1 MNKKSILIV
10 DDDLE
15 IREALGNIVQS
26 LEYECE
32 IAENGQNALHLIRQ
46 DKFDLIIS
54 DIRMPGMDGLELL
67 REVQR
72 TNDDIPFI
80 MITGCSKEY
89 SFDDVI
95 EAGASD
101 FMNKPFTVYEL
112 KIKVNRIFK
121 ERQLALQN
129 KQLLEEQI
137 SINKQLLTLQEI
149 ALDLTSELDFDRLFE
164 LIVGRVTK
172 VLKAERT
179 SLYIIDWDRQ
189 EIWTKVAEHVDLFR
203 LPIGEGI
210 SGRVAKTGEI
220 VNVDDARDLP
230 YFNPDFDIKHNFRT
244 KSILCIPLYN
254 RANGR
259 IAVIQVMNKI
269 GEHRFNENDVSFL
282 KALASQIAIA
292 LENSQLVKEVRL
304 SFESAVRTLSA
315 TVDAKHHLTAGHSER
330 VTEYSIMIAE
340 EMGFDEEELE
350 VIKYAGLLH
359 DIGKIGISDKVLL
372 KYGAFTPEERAEMN
386 THPVM
391 SRSILENFRFP
402 KLLCEVPLIASC
414 HHEKVSGKGY
424 PDGLT
429 KEDIPLYSR
438 IIAVAD
444 VFDALTSPRDYPK
457 YTSDEVLNT
466 EPMPLDKAISLIK
479 DEAGAHFDTHVIEAF
494 LKCLLRALIKYRGS
508 HFPPKYVDDTIRNLA
523 PEFFSQTL

>member
-1 MNKKSILIV
+1 MDKKSILIV
-10 DDDLE
+10 DDELE
-15 IREALGNIVQS
+15 IREVLAKIVQS

-32 IAENGQNALHLIRQ
+32 VTENGQNALDLIRQ

-54 DIRMPGMDGLELL
+54 DIHMPGMDGLELL
-67 REVQR
+67 RETQR
-72 TNDDIPFI
+72 ANGDIPFI
-80 MITGCSKEY
+80 MITGYNKEY

-95 EAGASD
+95 EAGAND
-101 FMNKPFTVYEL
+101 FINKPVTVNEL
-112 KIKVNRIFK
+112 KIKLNRIFK
-121 ERQLALQN
+121 ERRLALQN

-137 SINKQLLTLQEI
+137 SINKHLLTLQEI

-164 LIVGRVTK
+164 LIISRVTE

-179 SLYIIDWDRQ
+179 SLYLIDWDRQ
-189 EIWTKVAEHVDLFR
+189 EIWTKVAEHVDIFH

-220 VNVDDARDLP
+220 INVDDAWDLP
-230 YFNPDFDIKHNFRT
+230 YFNRDFDIKNNFRT
-244 KSILCIPLYN
+244 KSVLCIPLYN
-254 RANGR
+254 RANER
-259 IAVIQVMNKI
+259 IAAIQVMNKI

-340 EMGFDEEELE
+340 EMGFDEDELE

-386 THPVM
+386 THPVL
-391 SRSILENFRFP
+391 SRSILENFWFP
-402 KLLCEVPLIASC
+402 KLLRKVPLIASC
-414 HHEKVSGKGY
+414 HHEKANGKGY

-457 YTSDEVLNT
+457 YTKDEILNT
-466 EPMPLDKAISLIK
+466 EPMPLNKAISLMK
-479 DEAGAHFDTHVIEAF
+479 DEAGAHFDPHVIEAF
-494 LKCLLRALIKYRGS
+494 LKCLPRALMKYRGS

-523 PEFFSQTL
+523 PELLSQTL

>member
-1 MNKKSILIV
+1 MDKESILIV
-10 DDDLE
+10 DDELE
-15 IREALGNIVQS
+15 IREVLAKIVQS

-32 IAENGQNALHLIRQ
+32 VTENGQNALDLIRQ

-54 DIRMPGMDGLELL
+54 DIHMPGMDGLELL
-67 REVQR
+67 REAQR

-80 MITGCSKEY
+80 MITGYNKKY

-95 EAGASD
+95 EAGAND
-101 FMNKPFTVYEL
+101 FINKPFTINEL
-112 KIKVNRIFK
+112 KIKLNRIFK
-121 ERQLALQN
+121 ERRLALQN

-149 ALDLTSELDFDRLFE
+149 ALDLISELDFDRLFE
-164 LIVGRVTK
+164 LIISRVTE

-179 SLYIIDWDRQ
+179 SLYLIDWDRQ
-189 EIWTKVAEHVDLFR
+189 EIWTKVAEHVDIFH

-210 SGRVAKTGEI
+210 SGWVAKTGEI
-220 VNVDDARDLP
+220 INVDDARDLP
-230 YFNPDFDIKHNFRT
+230 YFNRDFDIKNNFRT
-244 KSILCIPLYN
+244 KSVLCIPLYN
-254 RANGR
+254 RANER
-259 IAVIQVMNKI
+259 IAAIQVMNKI

-340 EMGFDEEELE
+340 EMGFDEDELE

-359 DIGKIGISDKVLL
+359 DIGKVGVSDKVLL

-386 THPVM
+386 THPVL
-391 SRSILENFRFP
+391 SRSILENFWFP
-402 KLLCEVPLIASC
+402 KLLRKVPLIASC
-414 HHEKVSGKGY
+414 HHEKVNGKGY

-457 YTSDEVLNT
+457 YTKDEILNT
-466 EPMPLDKAISLIK
+466 EPMPLNKAISLMK
-479 DEAGAHFDTHVIEAF
+479 DEAGAHFDPHMIEAF
-494 LKCLLRALIKYRGS
+494 LKCLPRALVKYRGS

-523 PEFFSQTL
+523 PELLSQTL